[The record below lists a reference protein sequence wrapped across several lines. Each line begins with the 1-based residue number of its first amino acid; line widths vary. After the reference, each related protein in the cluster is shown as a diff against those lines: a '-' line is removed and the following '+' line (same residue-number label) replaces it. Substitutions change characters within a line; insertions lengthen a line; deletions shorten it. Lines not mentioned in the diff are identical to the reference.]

1 MFPSFDSKPLGLP
14 VNALDAA
21 TNTKAKTA
29 TTKSAA
35 PDAQNRRL
43 LPRLNLQSLRISS
56 CPPDSFR
63 AGTRS

>member
-29 TTKSAA
+29 TTRSVA
-35 PDAQNRRL
+35 PDAQNLRL
-43 LPRLNLQSLRISS
+43 LPRLNLPSVRIVFVLL
-56 CPPDSFR
+56 P
-63 AGTRS
+63 